1 MQSPVEER
9 KLEKSAG
16 YMLIGTKK
24 PQQCL
29 LSNEKNWLKWIF
41 YHNKKRYEWLYEIE
55 KSAQQRQIIDSGA
68 GVWKTMD
75 DNENYKIM
83 IKMKKEHERSVCT
96 GDIKIFDK
104 QEKCW
109 IYYTKFKEKKN
120 MGV

>member
-1 MQSPVEER
+1 MLQAKKSQKRLGDCTDHVSGCNNCIHNGNTIKVQSPVEER

-55 KSAQQRQIIDSGA
+55 KVHSNDR
-68 GVWKTMD
+68 
-75 DNENYKIM
+75 
-83 IKMKKEHERSVCT
+83 
-96 GDIKIFDK
+96 
-104 QEKCW
+104 
-109 IYYTKFKEKKN
+109 
-120 MGV
+120 